1 MKRLLAACA
10 FALLPLVCHSEPGA
24 EPDKLARL
32 QQQLDE
38 QGARLDELRSLVA
51 AQQGLLTTLREAL
64 DDAKL
69 DAMRGTGAPTA
80 GAPTTD
86 APPVPAS
93 AQTAAPSPAHPVGE
107 APQRE
112 TRAPEVAQIFAEPTV
127 LTHSRDLV
135 IEPSFQN
142 SYWSSDRVALVG
154 YTVIPAV
161 LIGLVDVRRVKTTNS
176 VGSLTARL
184 GLGNRFEIE
193 ARAPWV
199 STSVDTVS
207 REILTGSSQDAV
219 FRSSGHGLGDVDATL
234 RYQIN
239 KGDYS
244 KPFYIAWL
252 RYRWRSGKDP
262 FEVVTDCTTRCVGNT
277 TGTGLPLEMPTG
289 SGFDAAQAGVTWLYA
304 SDPAVFFG
312 GVNYLANIS
321 RPNLSRTLRNGDQ
334 ESLGRISPGD
344 IFGFNLG
351 MGIAL
356 NEKAS
361 FSIGYDESIVETT
374 QQNGVEVPG
383 SVRTTLANLL
393 LGVSYRYNPTSTL
406 NLSLGVGVTRDTP
419 DVSLT
424 LRTPI
429 TF

>member
-1 MKRLLAACA
+1 MRRSMCRFSALCAA
-10 FALLPLVCHSEPGA
+10 ALLPLICQAQEPA
-24 EPDKLARL
+24 DSDRLTRLQDQLDAQSARL
-32 QQQLDE
+32 EELRALVATQQQLL
-38 QGARLDELRSLVA
+38 GA
-51 AQQGLLTTLREAL
+51 LREAL

-69 DAMRGTGAPTA
+69 DSMRGTGA
-80 GAPTTD
+80 D
-86 APPVPAS
+86 APAATA
-93 AQTAAPSPAHPVGE
+93 AQTPAPSPAHPVGE

-112 TRAPEVAQIFAEPTV
+112 TRAPEVAQIFSEPTV
-127 LTHSRDLV
+127 LTHSKDFV
-135 IEPSFQN
+135 IEPSYQG

-176 VGSLTARL
+176 VASLTARL

-193 ARAPWV
+193 ARAPFV
-199 STSVDTVS
+199 YTSVDTVS

-219 FRSSGHGLGDVDATL
+219 FRANGHGLGDVDATI

-244 KPFYIAWL
+244 KPFWIAWL
-252 RYRWRSGKDP
+252 RYRWRSGEDP

-289 SGFDAAQAGVTWLYA
+289 TGFDAAQVGLTWLFA

-321 RPNLSRTLRNGDQ
+321 RPNLTRTLRNGD
-334 ESLGRISPGD
+334 EEPLGRISPGD
-344 IFGFNLG
+344 IYGFNLG

-361 FSIGYDESIVETT
+361 FSIGYDQSIIETT
-374 QQNGVEVPG
+374 RQNGVVVPG

-419 DVSLT
+419 DVSFT